1 MNKKLRGIM
10 SAPTKGKGGKAS
22 QMMAEMG
29 GVVGPQKNASKAKQK
44 PPIKAPIKNM
54 Y

>member
-10 SAPTKGKGGKAS
+10 SSPAKGKGGKAS

-29 GVVGPQKNASKAKQK
+29 GVVGPQKKDMKAKQK
-44 PPIKAPIKNM
+44 PPTKAPIKNM